1 MSRKADSTL
10 PLFYMHADVEFY
22 AVRQRAS
29 GIGEKSRC
37 PYCGE
42 IGTIARRFGN
52 GAVFVVHKTEMQMLR
67 GTIPAVIFV
76 DGCWAGRKCGSAHE
90 EFV

>member
-1 MSRKADSTL
+1 MSRKKAPSKKTTL
-10 PLFYMHADVEFY
+10 GE
-22 AVRQRAS
+22 
-29 GIGEKSRC
+29 GEKDKC

-52 GAVFVVHKTEMQMLR
+52 GKVFVVHKTEKKIIR
-67 GTIPAVIFV
+67 GIELVEFV
-76 DGCWAGRKCGSAHE
+76 DGCWQGRKCGSAHE